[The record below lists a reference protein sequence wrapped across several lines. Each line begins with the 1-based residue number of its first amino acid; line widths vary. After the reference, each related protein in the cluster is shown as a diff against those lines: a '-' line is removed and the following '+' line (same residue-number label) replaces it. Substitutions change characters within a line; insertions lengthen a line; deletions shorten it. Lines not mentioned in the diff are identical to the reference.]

1 MIRSSLL
8 SRGEDPI
15 RLLYRH
21 LNVQMISPPPL
32 DPASLPTT
40 IDMKALSENNLPTH
54 ILVLFPPW
62 RLPVLIPI
70 DAERYNHGFCAELV
84 SPSPARA
91 APYRSASNEL
101 RIALPLTLP
110 LTIVPHPPSL
120 ALLLLFGMGLETC
133 QNDLAYRMLPASVVD
148 EFPNAA
154 AMARVMSLF
163 GDEEFDRRVQFNM
176 GLWRNILGLGIKD
189 TKIAELVRT
198 AVGVTSEARK
208 LRVRG

>member
-1 MIRSSLL
+1 MQNSLL
-8 SRGEDPI
+8 SRGEDPL
-15 RLLYRH
+15 RLLHYH
-21 LNVQMISPPPL
+21 LNVQMISPSSL
-32 DPASLPTT
+32 DPTNLPAT

-54 ILVLFPPW
+54 VLVLFPP
-62 RLPVLIPI
+62 RRPPVLIPI
-70 DAERYNHGFCAELV
+70 DADRYTHGFRAELV
-84 SPSPARA
+84 LPLSTRA

-101 RIALPLTLP
+101 RITLPLTPP

-120 ALLLLFGMGLETC
+120 SLLLLFGMGLETC

-154 AMARVMSLF
+154 AMAQVMSLS

-176 GLWRNILGLGIKD
+176 GLWRNILGLGIRD
-189 TKIAELVRT
+189 TRIAELVRT

-208 LRVRG
+208 LRARG

>member
-1 MIRSSLL
+1 MIRNSLL
-8 SRGEDPI
+8 SRGEDPL
-15 RLLYRH
+15 RLLHHH
-21 LNVQMISPPPL
+21 LNVQMISSPPL
-32 DPASLPTT
+32 NPTSLPAT

-54 ILVLFPPW
+54 VIVLFPP
-62 RLPVLIPI
+62 RRPPVLIPI
-70 DAERYNHGFCAELV
+70 DADRYTHGFRAELV
-84 SPSPARA
+84 SPPSTRA

-101 RIALPLTLP
+101 RITLPLTPP
-110 LTIVPHPPSL
+110 LTIVPHPASL

-154 AMARVMSLF
+154 AMAQVMSLS
-163 GDEEFDRRVQFNM
+163 GDEEFDTRVQFNM

-208 LRVRG
+208 LRARG

>member
-1 MIRSSLL
+1 MIRNSLL
-8 SRGEDPI
+8 SRGEDPL
-15 RLLYRH
+15 RLLHHH

-32 DPASLPTT
+32 NPTSLPET

-54 ILVLFPPW
+54 VIVLFPP
-62 RLPVLIPI
+62 RRPPVLIPI
-70 DAERYNHGFCAELV
+70 DADRYTHGFRAELV
-84 SPSPARA
+84 SPSSTRA

-101 RIALPLTLP
+101 RIALPLTPP
-110 LTIVPHPPSL
+110 LTIVPHP
-120 ALLLLFGMGLETC
+120 ETC

-154 AMARVMSLF
+154 AMAQVMSLS
-163 GDEEFDRRVQFNM
+163 GEEEFERRVQFNM

-208 LRVRG
+208 LRARG